1 MSVFNELFQN
11 INPSFH
17 FDDILKAA
25 LSLLAGCILGY
36 EREVKNNSAGLKTI
50 ALICLGS
57 TIYAILSQNFGGEGD
72 SFSIAAGIISG
83 IGFLGA
89 GVIYKE
95 GVTIYGLTTAGV
107 IWVSAA
113 VGMAIGFGEIYIALI
128 FLISDLI
135 IIYFFG
141 KMVSVYSPNYNHR
154 TLTIEM
160 THEDADRRGEVLKEL
175 GAYTEFQGVTRIEKM
190 AEGNFFVYLDIKIEG
205 EQVEELEDFLLH
217 HDRIISFSM

>member
-1 MSVFNELFQN
+1 MDDLFQH
-11 INPSFH
+11 INPAFH
-17 FDDILKAA
+17 YDDILKAI

-113 VGMAIGFGEIYIALI
+113 IGMAIGFGELYIALI
-128 FLISDLI
+128 FLISNMV

-141 KMVSVYSPNYNHR
+141 NMVTAYSPNYNHR
-154 TLTIEM
+154 TLVIEVSKD
-160 THEDADRRGEVLKEL
+160 DALKRAALMKEL
-175 GAYTEFQGVTRIEKM
+175 EAFTDHQGLTRVEKTG
-190 AEGNFFVYLDIKIEG
+190 EGKFFMYLDIKIE
-205 EQVEELEDFLLH
+205 ENHVEELEDFLLKH
-217 HDRIISFSM
+217 EKILSFSM